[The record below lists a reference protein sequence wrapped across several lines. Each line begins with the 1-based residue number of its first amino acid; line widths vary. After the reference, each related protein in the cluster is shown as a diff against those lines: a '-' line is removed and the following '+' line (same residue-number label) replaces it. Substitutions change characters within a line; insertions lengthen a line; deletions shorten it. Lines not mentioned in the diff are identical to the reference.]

1 MKTCIHLEPLERE
14 LEARGIALG
23 AGATSPYGPDWGIWF
38 EVNCT
43 FDERSL
49 RARLA
54 ITNPPVSFTE
64 YDGHMGGTE
73 ASWYCRTCKRAI
85 MGSIARYT
93 GPGCPR
99 VS

>member
-1 MKTCIHLEPLERE
+1 MKTCVHLEPLERE
-14 LEARGIALG
+14 LEGRGIALG
-23 AGATSPYGPDWGIWF
+23 NGGASPYGPDWGIWF

-49 RARLA
+49 RVRLG
-54 ITNPPVSFTE
+54 ITNPLVTFYE
-64 YDGHMGGTE
+64 YDGNMGGSDAT
-73 ASWYCRTCKRAI
+73 WHCRACNRAI